1 MCQSTE
7 RPGKPHEIHRRVGN
21 VNATDVGRR
30 PQQERSK
37 SRVEAILEVA
47 LELVVEQGSEALA
60 MRELARRA
68 GVQIGSLYQYFPS
81 KASVIRELAMRNL
94 ERVRELLQGEVAQL
108 LAEHGGR
115 PSVAQAVNRVVDA
128 YFAHYR
134 DQPAAVA
141 VWAGAQGDHSLRE
154 LDAEDNRRTAEF
166 LVPALT
172 QILALPGPEGVCP
185 LALQLTD
192 VTGAAA
198 RLALSVESPLREQL
212 IEHHKVMLMATLEA
226 HRLAGSSA

>member
-1 MCQSTE
+1 MSG
-7 RPGKPHEIHRRVGN
+7 P
-21 VNATDVGRR
+21 DVRRR

-37 SRVEAILEVA
+37 TRVEAILDVA

-60 MRELARRA
+60 MREVARRA
-68 GVQIGSLYQYFPS
+68 GIQISSVYAYFPS
-81 KASVIRELAMRNL
+81 KAAIIRELAKRNL

-108 LAEHGGR
+108 LAEHDGR

-141 VWAGAQGDHSLRE
+141 VWAGAQGDHGLRE

-172 QILALPGPEGVCP
+172 QILSLPSSDGVFA
-185 LALQLTD
+185 LALLLTD

-198 RLALSVESPLREQL
+198 RLALSVESPLRERL
-212 IEHHKVMLMATLEA
+212 IDHHKVMLMATLEA
-226 HRLAGSSA
+226 HRQAGAAA

>member
-1 MCQSTE
+1 MT
-7 RPGKPHEIHRRVGN
+7 G
-21 VNATDVGRR
+21 ADVRRR

-37 SRVEAILEVA
+37 TRVETILDVA

-60 MRELARRA
+60 MREVARRA
-68 GVQIGSLYQYFPS
+68 GVQISSVYAYFPS
-81 KASVIRELAMRNL
+81 KAAIIRELAKRNL
-94 ERVRELLQGEVAQL
+94 ERVRELLQREVAQL
-108 LAEHGGR
+108 LVEHDGR
-115 PSVAQAVNRVVDA
+115 PPVAQAVTRVVDA

-141 VWAGAQGDHSLRE
+141 VWAGAQGDHGLRE

-172 QILALPGPEGVCP
+172 QILSLPTSDGVFA
-185 LALQLTD
+185 LALLLTD

-198 RLALSVESPLREQL
+198 RLALSVESPLRERL
-212 IEHHKVMLMATLEA
+212 IDHHKVMLMATLEA
-226 HRLAGSSA
+226 HRQAGATP